1 MGFFRGLTANLY
13 RRTQQGER
21 VYVPRYMGR
30 GVYRVSDGEAKRIG
44 RRFGIFLVGLIVV
57 GVLVLPIEEH
67 FFLSL
72 AIAVPTALAA
82 RILFDWFVAR
92 SLPAAGLSKAD
103 LAPVDR
109 RQARIRS
116 ARAFGG
122 PMLVIL
128 GVAMVAIAS
137 VAVWKAI
144 SEGGFQWWVVA
155 AALAAIAAMTL
166 RDLTLLRATPN
177 TGVDG
182 EHY

>member
-1 MGFFRGLTANLY
+1 MGYFRGLTATLY
-13 RRTQQGER
+13 RRTEQGER

-30 GVYRVSDGEAKRIG
+30 GIYRVSDGDAKPIG
-44 RRFGIFLVGLIVV
+44 RRFGIFFVGLIVV
-57 GVLVLPIEEH
+57 VVLVLPLEEH

-72 AIAVPTALAA
+72 AIAVPAALAA
-82 RILFDWFVAR
+82 RILFDWFVTR

-122 PMLVIL
+122 PMLVVL
-128 GVAMVAIAS
+128 SVAMVAIAS
-137 VAVWKAI
+137 AAVWKAL

-166 RDLTLLRATPN
+166 RDLNLLLATRNDPRN
-177 TGVDG
+177 GS
-182 EHY
+182 